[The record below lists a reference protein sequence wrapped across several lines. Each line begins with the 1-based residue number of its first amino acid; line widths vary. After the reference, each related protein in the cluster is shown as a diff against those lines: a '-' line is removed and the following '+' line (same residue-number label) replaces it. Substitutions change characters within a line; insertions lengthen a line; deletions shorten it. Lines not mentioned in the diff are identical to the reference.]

1 MDNRQI
7 IQAYFDRMNSEDWEG
22 LGDLFAEDAVLEAPG
37 FPRQRGRETV
47 SGYFRAALGIYPKH
61 YDDPVRIVVA
71 GDTVT
76 VNIHY
81 EGTLANGYQLSFDAV
96 DVFELR
102 DGKIVEETSWYDSHM
117 VRQALLEAR
126 ALDQGSEGDRARLR
140 LAMAGVR
147 GDAHVL
153 GGEWSDTGPNDALCV
168 PAVIVDGGGE
178 LTAERI
184 AALPKGFALLV
195 RDATAIDPAAL
206 SERSVGGSANGAVAP
221 GGGPW
226 ATGLA
231 LADVR
236 AEQGVLV
243 GPAAA
248 NGGRADLLLIA

>member
-22 LGDLFAEDAVLEAPG
+22 LGELFAEDAVLEAPG
-37 FPRQRGRETV
+37 FPRQRGRKTV

-126 ALDQGSEGDRARLR
+126 ALDQGPEGDRARLR

-153 GGEWSDTGPNDALCV
+153 GGEWSDSGPADALCV

-206 SERSVGGSANGAVAP
+206 SERSVGGSANGAAAP

-226 ATGLA
+226 AIGLA

-236 AEQGVLV
+236 AQQGVLV